1 MATKMEMTIA
11 ALVFIGIIVSAS
23 ALWYGMSVLSD
34 VSTLK
39 GDVADL
45 ASSMTALAGNMTD
58 LTGAMAELTGEL
70 ASLAETVGTSL
81 EAIED
86 IQDRLT
92 ALEDRLETL
101 EDRLEDVERRLRP
114 TVTVIGPWAGPEKAA
129 FMPVLEAFEEE
140 KGINVKY
147 KTYRAED
154 LATILPAQFDIGLA
168 PGDVIFMWPW
178 YIKQIG
184 PQGIALDVTTLI
196 NETDFSPG
204 ALDPVKVGDT
214 IYGGAYTGKVKPGF
228 WYRKS
233 FFQAHGLTEPTTWE
247 EFETLLEDIAA
258 IEGIEAPI
266 LSGDGIGWP
275 LSDVTEHFIITFGGP
290 DLQRDLING
299 TVDWTSAEVKTTI
312 FEEKLVPLLEAG
324 YFSDP
329 IDWDSPGI
337 DYWWDGEYALYFMGS
352 WITGM
357 VEDPNDLGVFS
368 LPGCEGLVFAADY
381 CFVPKWAENPDG
393 AEELFKFLMSAE
405 AQELQ
410 VAQGGHLATNIH
422 VSLDAY
428 PAVDR
433 EVAELLE
440 GVELLL
446 DLDDTIGGEFQTT
459 FFEQLSLLWVH
470 PEDLDD
476 VIDAIQAKAP

>member
-1 MATKMEMTIA
+1 MATQMEMAIS
-11 ALVFIGIIVSAS
+11 ALVIIAIIVSGS
-23 ALWYGMSVLSD
+23 TLWYGMSVLST
-34 VSTLK
+34 VSELKDTL
-39 GDVADL
+39 GDL
-45 ASSMTALAGNMTD
+45 AEIVGD
-58 LTGAMAELTGEL
+58 LTEDVTALTGEL
-70 ASLAETVGTSL
+70 ATLAETVGESL
-81 EAIED
+81 ETIED
-86 IQDRLT
+86 LQDSLA
-92 ALEDRLETL
+92 ALEDRLKE
-101 EDRLEDVERRLRP
+101 VERRLRP

-129 FMPVLEAFEEE
+129 FMPVLEEFEEE
-140 KGINVKY
+140 KAINVQY

-154 LATILPAQFDIGLA
+154 LATILPAQFEIGLA
-168 PGDVIFMWPW
+168 PGDVIFMWGW
-178 YIKQIG
+178 YIRQIG
-184 PQGIALDVTTLI
+184 PEGIALDVTALI

-204 ALDPVKVGDT
+204 ALDPVKVGNT

-233 FFQAHGLTEPTTWE
+233 FFDANGLTEPTTWE
-247 EFETLLEDIAA
+247 EFVTLLETIADIP
-258 IEGIEAPI
+258 GIQAPI

-275 LSDVTEHFIITFGGP
+275 LSDVTEHFLITFGGP

-299 TVDWTSAEVKTTI
+299 AVDWTSPQVKTTV
-312 FEEKLVPLLEAG
+312 FEEKLVPLLEAN

-357 VEDPNDLGVFS
+357 VDDPNDLGVFS
-368 LPGCEGLVFAADY
+368 LPGAEGLVFAADY
-381 CFVPKWAENPDG
+381 CFIPKWAEHPDE
-393 AEELFKFLMSAE
+393 AEELFKFLMSTE

-470 PEDLDD
+470 PEDLDA
-476 VIDAIQAKAP
+476 VLATIQAKAP

>member
-1 MATKMEMTIA
+1 MNMATTMEMAIS
-11 ALVFIGIIVSAS
+11 ALVIIGIVVSAS
-23 ALWYGMSVLSD
+23 TLWYGMSV
-34 VSTLK
+34 VSVVTELRDDMGTLTT
-39 GDVADL
+39 
-45 ASSMTALAGNMTD
+45 SMTELVGDIGD
-58 LTGAMAELTGEL
+58 LTEEIST
-70 ASLAETVGTSL
+70 LAETVGTSL
-81 EAIED
+81 ETIED
-86 IQDRLT
+86 LQDSLADLQDRL
-92 ALEDRLETL
+92 EE
-101 EDRLEDVERRLRP
+101 VEKRMRP

-129 FMPVLEAFEEE
+129 FMPALEAFEEE
-140 KGINVKY
+140 KGMNVQY

-154 LATILPAQFDIGLA
+154 LATILPAQFDIGMA

-184 PQGIALDVTTLI
+184 PEGIAVDVTAWI
-196 NETDFSPG
+196 NETDYSPG

-233 FFQAHGLTEPTTWE
+233 FFQTHGLSEPTTWG
-247 EFETLLEDIAA
+247 EFVALLDDIAA
-258 IEGIEAPI
+258 IDGIVNPI
-266 LSGDGIGWP
+266 ISGDGVGWP
-275 LSDVTEHFIITFGGP
+275 LTDVTEHFITTFGGP

-299 TVDWTSAEVKTTI
+299 TVDWTSAEVKTTV

-337 DYWWDGEYALYFMGS
+337 DLWWDGEYALYFMGS

-357 VEDPNDLGVFS
+357 VDDPDDLGVFS
-368 LPGCEGLVFAADY
+368 LPGAEGLVFAADY
-381 CFVPKWAENPDG
+381 CFIPKWAENPDG
-393 AEELFKFLMSAE
+393 AEELFKFLMSAT
-405 AQELQ
+405 AQEIQ

-422 VSLDAY
+422 VSLGAY

-440 GVELLL
+440 GMELLL

-459 FFEQLSLLWVH
+459 FFEQLQLLWVR
-470 PEDLDD
+470 PEELDA
-476 VIDAIQAKAP
+476 VLATIQAKAP